1 MLWDFRK
8 LLRLAVPHVQYPT
21 TVLVVHAQPSDA
33 DSCTWLR
40 ELSEETRTFLLS
52 QLVLEL
58 KLSACVK
65 LLRLAKNA
73 WL

>member
-8 LLRLAVPHVQYPT
+8 LLRVGIPARSILRLI
-21 TVLVVHAQPSDA
+21 VLVVHAQPSDA

-52 QLVLEL
+52 RLVLEL
-58 KLSACVK
+58 KLSASVK

-73 WL
+73 

>member
-1 MLWDFRK
+1 MLWDLRK
-8 LLRLAVPHVQYPT
+8 LLRLGIPARSILRLI
-21 TVLVVHAQPSDA
+21 VLVVHAQPSDA

-58 KLSACVK
+58 KLSASVK

-73 WL
+73 

>member
-1 MLWDFRK
+1 MLWDSGSFSGWAFPHVI
-8 LLRLAVPHVQYPT
+8 LRLI
-21 TVLVVHAQPSDA
+21 VLVVHAQPSDA

-58 KLSACVK
+58 KLSASVK

-73 WL
+73 

>member
-8 LLRLAVPHVQYPT
+8 LLRPGIPARSILRLI
-21 TVLVVHAQPSDA
+21 VLVVHAQPSDA

-58 KLSACVK
+58 KLSA
-65 LLRLAKNA
+65 
-73 WL
+73 

>member
-8 LLRLAVPHVQYPT
+8 NLRLQSRT
-21 TVLVVHAQPSDA
+21 FNFRRLLVVHAQPSDA

-40 ELSEETRTFLLS
+40 ELPEETRTFLLL

-58 KLSACVK
+58 KLSASVK
-65 LLRLAKNA
+65 LLRFAKKA